1 MIMFK
6 RKNLA
11 TKEDIAEVHRVLQLQ
26 GETLATILNQLAES
40 QELIRKEAH
49 GLHKRINFDRVYK
62 S

>member
-1 MIMFK
+1 MFK

-11 TKEDIAEVHRVLQLQ
+11 TKEDIAEVRRALQLQ
-26 GETLATILNQLAES
+26 GEAHSAIMRQLAET

-49 GLHKRINFDRVYK
+49 GLHKRINFDRMYK

>member
-1 MIMFK
+1 MFK

-11 TKEDIAEVHRVLQLQ
+11 TKEDIAEVLRALRLL
-26 GETLATILNQLAES
+26 GEDNTVIMSQLAET

-49 GLHKRINFDRVYK
+49 GLHKRINFDRMYK

>member
-1 MIMFK
+1 MFK

-11 TKEDIAEVHRVLQLQ
+11 TKEDIAEMRRALQLQ
-26 GETLATILNQLAES
+26 GEAHSAIMSQLAET

-49 GLHKRINFDRVYK
+49 GLHKRINFDRMYK

>member
-1 MIMFK
+1 MFK

-11 TKEDIAEVHRVLQLQ
+11 TKEDIAELRRALQLQ
-26 GETLATILNQLAES
+26 GEALVVVLNQLTET

-49 GLHKRINFDRVYK
+49 GLHKRINFDRMYK